1 MRQYACGLSGS
12 YRADPKLPDI
22 PIVHASK
29 VFCELTGVHLPIYC
43 VIVKVQLD
51 LCNEV
56 LCVQLKAH

>member
-1 MRQYACGLSGS
+1 MLVGFLVS

-56 LCVQLKAH
+56 LCVEHKAH